1 MRYEFHPEA
10 RLEFRES
17 AAFYEGCRPG
27 LGTAFTDEIESI
39 LRRILDAPDQSP
51 FLEEDVRRRLA
62 RRFPYGVLYT
72 IEADYILIIAIMHC
86 SRKPGYWRNRLPERG
101 A

>member
-17 AAFYEGCRPG
+17 AAFYEGCRPR
-27 LGTAFTDEIESI
+27 LGVAFTDEIESI

-51 FLEEDVRRRLA
+51 FLDEDVRRCLA

-72 IEADYILIIAIMHC
+72 IETDYILIIAVMHC
-86 SRKPGYWRNRLPERG
+86 SRKPGYWRNRLPKRSS
-101 A
+101 